1 MRINYSSAK
10 IINVSEI
17 FMLKLHKG
25 TERKWRLI
33 LTEQSREDFLEVW
46 AFESGF
52 EERVEF

>member
-1 MRINYSSAK
+1 
-10 IINVSEI
+10 
-17 FMLKLHKG
+17 MLKLHKG

-46 AFESGF
+46 AFELGF